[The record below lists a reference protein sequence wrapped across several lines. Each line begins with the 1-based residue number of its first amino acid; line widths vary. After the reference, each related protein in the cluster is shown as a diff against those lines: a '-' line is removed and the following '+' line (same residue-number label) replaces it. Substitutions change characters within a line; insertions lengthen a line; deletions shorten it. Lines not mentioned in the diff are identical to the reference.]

1 MSALDSETV
10 MRAVQL
16 EAPYLIHI
24 LDNVMTFINT
34 HQTLIGFRS
43 ASSPSSSSKDN
54 SSSCRDAFAK
64 QVKEKLQN
72 TLLKGVFGGD
82 DETFR
87 DCLQLLPVLENGT
100 GKTPPSQV
108 DPAELT
114 PEWFMS
120 EVWRI
125 LGWDILTGDGAGLL

>member
-1 MSALDSETV
+1 
-10 MRAVQL
+10 
-16 EAPYLIHI
+16 
-24 LDNVMTFINT
+24 MTSINT
-34 HQTLIGFRS
+34 HQTLISFRS
-43 ASSPSSSSKDN
+43 ASSPSSSSKDGSN
-54 SSSCRDAFAK
+54 SSFSNAFAK

-87 DCLQLLPVLENGT
+87 DCLQLPPVPENGT
-100 GKTPPSQV
+100 GETPPSQV

-114 PEWFMS
+114 PEWFTG

-125 LGWDILTGDGAGLL
+125 LGWDILAGDGAGLL